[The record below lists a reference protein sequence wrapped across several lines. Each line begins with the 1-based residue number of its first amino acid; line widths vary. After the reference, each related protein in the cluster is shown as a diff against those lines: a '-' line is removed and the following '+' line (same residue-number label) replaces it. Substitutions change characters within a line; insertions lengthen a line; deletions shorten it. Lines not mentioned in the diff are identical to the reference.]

1 MQVNKCFTR
10 PQLVIKDMKWQTE
23 TEEKMTA
30 QDSRNKHVNSLELY
44 SFLLYIN
51 CFDFHCSPEV
61 WQRAHWHSTTML
73 VKCFVERWN
82 SDNVFLYTFGVKMAL
97 HTRMQTLSQRIWRQQ
112 HEYIDPT
119 CLVSINE
126 QINKQSSFPSS
137 PIWSLTDISSRTA
150 RYWQNVTIYYNIKVI
165 I

>member
-1 MQVNKCFTR
+1 MCLNIYITVFFLGFTFLLSVIVIVCIWSCFTR

-61 WQRAHWHSTTML
+61 
-73 VKCFVERWN
+73 
-82 SDNVFLYTFGVKMAL
+82 
-97 HTRMQTLSQRIWRQQ
+97 
-112 HEYIDPT
+112 
-119 CLVSINE
+119 
-126 QINKQSSFPSS
+126 
-137 PIWSLTDISSRTA
+137 
-150 RYWQNVTIYYNIKVI
+150 
-165 I
+165 